1 MSSNSRS
8 SNSSSPDNGGDGRRI
23 VEDGPEYRSI
33 MMQPL
38 AAPPMPRSFAPLPV
52 KISKPNASSSK
63 STTSKTSIS
72 ASPSQWKVDELAALP
87 AGYLL
92 ERTNAYV
99 DDASPQTVA
108 DRVCD
113 CLRMLSIAADISPN
127 ASEDED
133 ELQKNVLRA
142 ETQDCVKFAVR
153 LLKDNGMVVVEVQ
166 RMAGC
171 SFGFREASRAVLRSA
186 KGMQPMAPKK
196 RFTIPSALPQ
206 RSLEVRQTC
215 VRDDFEIAYNMLK
228 SDRSDSLVLA
238 LESLEQMTK
247 PCACEA
253 VDVAAKSVLSPDC
266 LKQLV
271 ALLEIDGDDMES
283 HWASSV
289 RRKVLAVLAN
299 ACAAVSSEDL
309 ADILSSGEHL
319 TARSFLA
326 LLVTSLTDAA
336 KRPHDAY
343 HAVRCLQ
350 SLLICK
356 EVETAILE
364 MSLVD
369 VIESAHDVGCSSHD
383 ALQQESHKLMAQ
395 LQKL

>member
-8 SNSSSPDNGGDGRRI
+8 SNSSSPDNGGAGRRI

>member
-1 MSSNSRS
+1 
-8 SNSSSPDNGGDGRRI
+8 
-23 VEDGPEYRSI
+23 
-33 MMQPL
+33 
-38 AAPPMPRSFAPLPV
+38 
-52 KISKPNASSSK
+52 
-63 STTSKTSIS
+63 
-72 ASPSQWKVDELAALP
+72 
-87 AGYLL
+87 
-92 ERTNAYV
+92 
-99 DDASPQTVA
+99 
-108 DRVCD
+108 
-113 CLRMLSIAADISPN
+113 
-127 ASEDED
+127 
-133 ELQKNVLRA
+133 
-142 ETQDCVKFAVR
+142 
-153 LLKDNGMVVVEVQ
+153 MVVVEVQ

>member
-1 MSSNSRS
+1 LRQTFPRTHQKTKTRYVHINKELCCEI
-8 SNSSSPDNGGDGRRI
+8 RI
-23 VEDGPEYRSI
+23 TRLVSLHACVVSLFFRY
-33 MMQPL
+33 Q
-38 AAPPMPRSFAPLPV
+38 
-52 KISKPNASSSK
+52 
-63 STTSKTSIS
+63 
-72 ASPSQWKVDELAALP
+72 
-87 AGYLL
+87 
-92 ERTNAYV
+92 
-99 DDASPQTVA
+99 
-108 DRVCD
+108 
-113 CLRMLSIAADISPN
+113 
-127 ASEDED
+127 
-133 ELQKNVLRA
+133 LQKNVLRA